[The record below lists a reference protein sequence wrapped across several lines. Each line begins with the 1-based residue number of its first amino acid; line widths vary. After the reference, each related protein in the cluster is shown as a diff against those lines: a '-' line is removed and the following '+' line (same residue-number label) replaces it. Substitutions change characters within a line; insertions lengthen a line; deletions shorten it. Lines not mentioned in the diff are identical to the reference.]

1 MDKKTIIIADN
12 QDITRLGLKTLV
24 RGALKDVEGL
34 DVKELS
40 RRAEL
45 IAELKSLQLDTLTPL
60 EAINILY
67 SLKAKADNL

>member
-12 QDITRLGLKTLV
+12 QDITRLGLKTLIRV
-24 RGALKDVEGL
+24 ALKDVEGL

-45 IAELKSLQLDTLTPL
+45 IAELKENPSAVVVIDYTSSTS
-60 EAINILY
+60 AVRMN
-67 SLKAKADNL
+67 